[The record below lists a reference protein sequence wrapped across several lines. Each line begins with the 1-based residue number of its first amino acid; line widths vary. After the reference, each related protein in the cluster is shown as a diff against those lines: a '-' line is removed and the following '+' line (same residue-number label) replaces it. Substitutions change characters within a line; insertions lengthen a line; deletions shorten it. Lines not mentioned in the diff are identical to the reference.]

1 MLILC
6 VRRMNEIKI
15 ITLFALYTICA
26 TLVWTGKPKE
36 RERERERES
45 SSLLE
50 SDCSLNSE
58 ASAYHVVASISQNKS
73 QLNYDVSFEITE
85 TWTSFSILRLD

>member
-1 MLILC
+1 
-6 VRRMNEIKI
+6 MNEIKI

-36 RERERERES
+36 RERERES
-45 SSLLE
+45 SSWLE

-58 ASAYHVVASISQNKS
+58 AGAYLVASISQHKS
-73 QLNYDVSFEITE
+73 QVNDVSFEITE
-85 TWTSFSILRLD
+85 TCTSFSILRLD

>member
-1 MLILC
+1 
-6 VRRMNEIKI
+6 MNEIKI

-36 RERERERES
+36 RERERES
-45 SSLLE
+45 SSWLE

-58 ASAYHVVASISQNKS
+58 AGAYLVASISRTKS
-73 QLNYDVSFEITE
+73 QVDYDVSFEIAE
-85 TWTSFSILRLD
+85 TWTSFSILRL

>member
-36 RERERERES
+36 RERES

-58 ASAYHVVASISQNKS
+58 AGAYLVASISQTKS
-73 QLNYDVSFEITE
+73 QVDCDVSFEIAE